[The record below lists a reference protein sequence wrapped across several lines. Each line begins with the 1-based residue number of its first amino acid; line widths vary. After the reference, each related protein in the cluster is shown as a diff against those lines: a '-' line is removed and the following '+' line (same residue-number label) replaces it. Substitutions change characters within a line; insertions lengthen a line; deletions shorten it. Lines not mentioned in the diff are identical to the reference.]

1 MQPVQ
6 GKWSLET
13 TGSMLSYGPLP
24 SQALRRW
31 METSTHFGWIP
42 LRISGKQLGFI
53 QLETVQHL
61 PRCQPC
67 QASQDL
73 HTITA
78 EYGSRHNP
86 TKDVKGIAIRAMV
99 LLYLERHSLTKMTC
113 FMNLY
118 HWNRGQVISYHF
130 NLFFNILFGDEFFKV
145 HITSLQ
151 DDSY

>member
-1 MQPVQ
+1 MIIGNNRIHVELWPVT
-6 GKWSLET
+6 SI
-13 TGSMLSYGPLP
+13 P
-24 SQALRRW
+24 STEKMDGNINTFR
-31 METSTHFGWIP
+31 M
-42 LRISGKQLGFI
+42 RISGKQLGFI

-78 EYGSRHNP
+78 EHGSRHDP
-86 TKDVKGIAIRAMV
+86 TKDVKGIAIRAVV

-118 HWNRGQVISYHF
+118 HWNRGHIISFQPFLQYSF
-130 NLFFNILFGDEFFKV
+130 WRLISKS
-145 HITSLQ
+145 ISSLQ